1 MPFSNAKLN
10 NILIQESSSKKTLAQ
25 FMLERRQHTMPDMM
39 GIGVHSS
46 EDQRGETRTAD
57 GLWREKKSSSF
68 VNDGPVILDVGGDRF
83 TTSRKVLA
91 KFPNTR

>member
-1 MPFSNAKLN
+1 
-10 NILIQESSSKKTLAQ
+10 
-25 FMLERRQHTMPDMM
+25 MLENRQHTMPDMM
-39 GIGVHSS
+39 EIGVHSS

-57 GLWREKKSSSF
+57 GLFSEKQSSSF

-83 TTSRKVLA
+83 TISRKVLA

>member
-1 MPFSNAKLN
+1 
-10 NILIQESSSKKTLAQ
+10 
-25 FMLERRQHTMPDMM
+25 MLERRQHTMPVMLE
-39 GIGVHSS
+39 IGVHSS
-46 EDQRGETRTAD
+46 EDHGGEKCTSD
-57 GLWREKKSSSF
+57 GLWSGKKSSSF